1 VSDWALVWLGVMAVS
16 LAIMTVL
23 QCAVAFTAIK
33 VARQTA
39 QSLRDFQRDMKPLL
53 DKAHRIADDAA
64 RTTAIAAAQAQRLD
78 QLVRTTT
85 DRVDETLGLVH
96 GAIAGPLRQG
106 SLFVAIARAV
116 LAMWDGR
123 KERRRHNRGDDDA
136 LFVG

>member
-23 QCAVAFTAIK
+23 QCVVAFSAIK

-39 QSLRDFQRDMKPLL
+39 QSLRDFQRDMRPLL

-64 RTTAIAAAQAQRLD
+64 RTAAIAAAQAQRLD
-78 QLVRTTT
+78 ELVRVTT

-106 SLFVAIARAV
+106 SIFVALARA
-116 LAMWDGR
+116 AMAIWGGR
-123 KERRRHNRGDDDA
+123 KERRRHRRDDDDA

>member
-1 VSDWALVWLGVMAVS
+1 MSDWALVWLGVMAVS

-23 QCAVAFTAIK
+23 QCVVAFTAIK
-33 VARQTA
+33 VAKQTA

-78 QLVRTTT
+78 ELVRVTT

-96 GAIAGPLRQG
+96 GAISGPLRQG
-106 SLFVAIARAV
+106 SIVVAVARAV
-116 LAMWDGR
+116 MAIWEGR
-123 KERRRHNRGDDDA
+123 KERRRHSRDDDDA

>member
-1 VSDWALVWLGVMAVS
+1 MSDWALVWLGVMAIS

-23 QCAVAFTAIK
+23 QCAVAFTAMK

-39 QSLRDFQRDMKPLL
+39 QSLRDFQRDLKPLL

-64 RTTAIAAAQAQRLD
+64 RTTAIAAAQAERLN

-85 DRVDETLGLVH
+85 DRVDETLGLVQ
-96 GAIAGPLRQG
+96 GAIAGPLRHG
-106 SLFVAIARAV
+106 SLFVAVARAV
-116 LAMWDGR
+116 MAIWEGR
-123 KERRRHNRGDDDA
+123 KERRRHNREEDDA

>member
-1 VSDWALVWLGVMAVS
+1 MSDWALVWLGVMAVS

-23 QCAVAFTAIK
+23 QCVVAFTAIK

-39 QSLRDFQRDMKPLL
+39 QSLRDFQRDMRPLI
-53 DKAHRIADDAA
+53 DKAHRIADDAS
-64 RTTAIAAAQAQRLD
+64 RTAAIAAAQAQRLD
-78 QLVRTTT
+78 DLVRATT

-106 SLFVAIARAV
+106 SVVVAIARAV
-116 LAMWDGR
+116 MAIWNGR
-123 KERRRHNRGDDDA
+123 KERRRHARDDDDA